1 MRMSCRTGVQ
11 FSFSCNMRELKVEN
25 GKGSSEFT
33 NDAQRPR
40 LEKDAHHDQHIGQKL
55 SITLQRSDES
65 PNDMNKE
72 NGESSASCRRGW

>member
-1 MRMSCRTGVQ
+1 
-11 FSFSCNMRELKVEN
+11 MRELKVEN

-65 PNDMNKE
+65 PDNVNKE
-72 NGESSASCRRGW
+72 NDRSSATSQRGW